1 MKYILIANIQKLS
14 KCKTDK
20 IAFHRTIL
28 KAIKTNTITTINCY
42 VLLNVGLYNLLQ
54 IKVSPIPTQLI
65 FLWHQNGT
73 RNLFSG
79 ATNARVPTYISH
91 NFTNKKIMI

>member
-28 KAIKTNTITTINCY
+28 KAIKTNTITTID
-42 VLLNVGLYNLLQ
+42 LNNKASATMEAAERQSVGCEVTLINGSSLRGKALYSF
-54 IKVSPIPTQLI
+54 SP
-65 FLWHQNGT
+65 N
-73 RNLFSG
+73 N
-79 ATNARVPTYISH
+79 Y
-91 NFTNKKIMI
+91 NFEFF